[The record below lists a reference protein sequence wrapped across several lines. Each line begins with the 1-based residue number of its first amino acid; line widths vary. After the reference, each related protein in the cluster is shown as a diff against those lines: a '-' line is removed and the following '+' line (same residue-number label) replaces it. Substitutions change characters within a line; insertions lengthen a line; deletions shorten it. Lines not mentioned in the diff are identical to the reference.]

1 MDKRNWLWKRDLLRR
16 ALVKLRV
23 LVHSLHTQN
32 DTLMSSGKFIVL
44 NNSSLVFKDFSSD
57 AMSLRFDPL
66 KETPKNVNQSPEVTS
81 KAATIDDKAKESPKK
96 LIEKLSAAL
105 VNVSAKEDLVKQ
117 HAKVAEEVVAD
128 GNTNEQTP
136 NEQDVGSNVQNADQ
150 DVGVAEQSVAEQS
163 ANLDGDTNEQ
173 VPNEQD
179 MGATEQNVD
188 QYGDTNKQVS
198 DEQDL
203 GAAEQNAN
211 QHEDINE
218 QNHDQDGS
226 PQ

>member
-1 MDKRNWLWKRDLLRR
+1 MKFYP
-16 ALVKLRV
+16 KL
-23 LVHSLHTQN
+23 
-32 DTLMSSGKFIVL
+32 D
-44 NNSSLVFKDFSSD
+44 
-57 AMSLRFDPL
+57 DPL
-66 KETPKNVNQSPEVTS
+66 KETPENVNQSPEVTS

-117 HAKVAEEVVAD
+117 HAKVAEEVVA
-128 GNTNEQTP
+128 G
-136 NEQDVGSNVQNADQ
+136 
-150 DVGVAEQSVAEQS
+150 VAEQS